1 MTVQCP
7 DSQWWELS
15 PSLSLP
21 TSWDLGTY
29 QATAP
34 VRGIFF
40 FPAVL
45 GLKPGALSC
54 NQYSITIVSCLD
66 YIPSTV
72 SFKVRDYK
80 SLGQASA
87 GSRIK
92 DAQTNPFSDV
102 MWISFVGISHCL
114 LGTAHLKGR
123 DAVQPGTP
131 ALTLPGLEPCP
142 PA

>member
-1 MTVQCP
+1 M
-7 DSQWWELS
+7 
-15 PSLSLP
+15 
-21 TSWDLGTY
+21 
-29 QATAP
+29 
-34 VRGIFF
+34 
-40 FPAVL
+40 L

-54 NQYSITIVSCLD
+54 NQYSITIVSFLD

-131 ALTLPGLEPCP
+131 ALTLPGLEPRK
-142 PA
+142 